1 MLDAVGDGPT
11 LALSDE
17 NGKVRVMLHVFKN
30 GPVLSLFD
38 ENGKTIW
45 SQP

>member
-1 MLDAVGDGPT
+1 MEKVIRATQFVLE
-11 LALSDE
+11 DE

-38 ENGKTIW
+38 EKGKTIW